1 MVRMRTISN
10 QSRCDE
16 RDPRTDTEPCSGAC
30 REAIE
35 LYAGALAPAA
45 HAMSAGGE
53 AEEDWAMAVTGKTW
67 GLGLTEN
74 RDDAEAEAASA

>member
-16 RDPRTDTEPCSGAC
+16 RAPWTDTEPCSGAC

-35 LYAGALAPAA
+35 LYFSTLP
-45 HAMSAGGE
+45 E
-53 AEEDWAMAVTGKTW
+53 RWRPP
-67 GLGLTEN
+67 LT
-74 RDDAEAEAASA
+74 R

>member
-16 RDPRTDTEPCSGAC
+16 RDPRTDTEPCSGAS

-35 LYAGALAPAA
+35 LYFSTLP
-45 HAMSAGGE
+45 E
-53 AEEDWAMAVTGKTW
+53 RWRPP
-67 GLGLTEN
+67 LT
-74 RDDAEAEAASA
+74 R